1 MDDTLFKIFMVC
13 FITLAFGLICAF
25 VCIQIDNHKI
35 QENTKRIEQLESIIK
50 NETDSVYTIQFKV
63 DK

>member
-13 FITLAFGLICAF
+13 FVTLSFGLICAF
-25 VCIQIDNHKI
+25 VCIQIDNHKLND
-35 QENTKRIEQLESIIK
+35 NTTRIEQLESIIK
-50 NETDSVYTIQFKV
+50 SDNDSVYTIQFKI

>member
-13 FITLAFGLICAF
+13 FVTLAFGLICTL
-25 VCIQIDNHKI
+25 VCIQIDNHKLND
-35 QENTKRIEQLESIIK
+35 NTKRIEQLESIIK
-50 NETDSVYTIQFKV
+50 SDNDSVYTIQFKI